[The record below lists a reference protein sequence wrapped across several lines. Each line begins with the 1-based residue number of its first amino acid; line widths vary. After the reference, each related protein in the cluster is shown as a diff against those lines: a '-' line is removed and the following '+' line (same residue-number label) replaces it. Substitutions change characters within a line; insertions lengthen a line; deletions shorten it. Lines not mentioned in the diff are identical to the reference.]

1 MSMQK
6 QIMDDVKNAMRAK
19 EAVKLSTLRML
30 QSAIKNKEIEVR
42 PNELSDK
49 DVISVVKKL
58 VKQRKEAAEQ
68 YENAGRPELAEK
80 EIEESKFLEVYLP
93 AQMGE
98 EQVTSIVEEVI
109 AALGASS
116 MKEMG
121 AVMKEVQAKTAGSA
135 DGKMISSI
143 VKAKLS

>member
-1 MSMQK
+1 MQK

-49 DVISVVKKL
+49 DVISVVKQL

>member
-1 MSMQK
+1 
-6 QIMDDVKNAMRAK
+6 MDDVKNAMRAK

>member
-98 EQVTSIVEEVI
+98 EQVTAIVDEVI

>member
-1 MSMQK
+1 MQK

-98 EQVTSIVEEVI
+98 EQVTAIVDEVI

-121 AVMKEVQAKTAGSA
+121 VVMKEVQAKTAGSA

>member
-1 MSMQK
+1 MQK
-6 QIMDDVKNAMRAK
+6 QIMDDVKSAMRAK

-49 DVISVVKKL
+49 DIISVIKKL
-58 VKQRKEAAEQ
+58 AKQRKEAAEQ
-68 YENAGRPELAEK
+68 YENAGRPELADKEK
-80 EIEESKFLEVYLP
+80 EELVFLEAYLP
-93 AQMGE
+93 EQMGE
-98 EQVTSIVEEVI
+98 EQVTKIVEEAI
-109 AALGASS
+109 AELGASS

-121 AVMKEVQAKTAGSA
+121 AVMKAVQAKTAGLA
-135 DGKMISSI
+135 DGKMISTI